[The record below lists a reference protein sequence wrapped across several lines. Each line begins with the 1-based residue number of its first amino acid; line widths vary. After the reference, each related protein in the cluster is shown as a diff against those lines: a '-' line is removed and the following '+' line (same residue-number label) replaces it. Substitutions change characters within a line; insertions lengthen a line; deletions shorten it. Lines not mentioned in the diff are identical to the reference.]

1 MEVIYQAVSAILL
14 LVSVVLG
21 FKWRRLIKKLGLIG
35 DLLDTIDEAYHD
47 ERIEPNEVH
56 RFVTK
61 AVTVLED
68 P

>member
-14 LVSVVLG
+14 LVSAVLG
-21 FKWRRLIKKLGLIG
+21 YKWRKLIKKLGLIG
-35 DLLDTIDEAYHD
+35 DLLSTIDEAYHD

-56 RFVTK
+56 RIVTK
-61 AVTVLED
+61 AVKVLED